1 MSNVIR
7 VKKEKRL
14 NEFNLYYDD
23 DYILWLKL
31 CVDDLCIYSTTAWTC
46 KHESEAKAE
55 QDLIYRAKN
64 ICDVVP
70 NLKKNLA
77 KTFEKLRE
85 NKIDENDFH
94 EDGTVDVQLL
104 TLKQVELLT
113 HVSCRRLH
121 FSQKEFARPA
131 TRYWTSWYGFDQHDL
146 KHRVQGLDKSSEA
159 YKFFTGHNCSVCLR
173 NYKEILDD
181 GHHIVVA
188 DCCHVYCCS
197 CLDEM
202 IKSKDNKRCAEC
214 RAAFWPE
221 DFSELLLNI
230 DYKPNLDVHGMVFFS

>member
-7 VKKEKRL
+7 VKKEKRYR
-14 NEFNLYYDD
+14 ESNLYYDD
-23 DYILWLKL
+23 DYILWLKIR
-31 CVDDLCIYSTTAWTC
+31 VNDLYIYSAMAPTF
-46 KHESEAKAE
+46 ENGSEARAL
-55 QDLIYRAKN
+55 QQLICRAKK

-70 NLKKNLA
+70 NLKENVV
-77 KTFEKLRE
+77 KTFERLRE
-85 NKIDENDFH
+85 KKIDENGFH
-94 EDGTVDVQLL
+94 KDGTVDVQPL
-104 TLKQVELLT
+104 TPKQVKSLT
-113 HVSCRRLH
+113 HVSCRR
-121 FSQKEFARPA
+121 FFRQNKFTRPA
-131 TRYWTSWYGFDQHDL
+131 TRYWTSWYGFDQRDL
-146 KHRVQGLDKSSEA
+146 KQRVQGLDKSSEA

-202 IKSKDNKRCAEC
+202 IKSKDNKRCPEC
-214 RAAFWPE
+214 RRAFWPE

-230 DYKPNLDVHGMVFFS
+230 DYKPNLDLHGMVFFS